1 MLAYSLAPGIPLFVV
16 LIFFLA
22 KKTRNKIFHMKI
34 FIRFV
39 KSTMVFFYA
48 LKMNI
53 NVGVILGSSSGFC
66 ASSVNY
72 VILCKLFRVR
82 LNVGLNWRTRPGL
95 FLNLIR
101 SFRTAGSAPP
111 RAMQAHVCLVA
122 VTDHV
127 DYSIVTA
134 LICKPR
140 TSVIYFSL
148 HSSHHCLELQQNIL
162 KCPNYFIRA
171 LNTYHM

>member
-1 MLAYSLAPGIPLFVV
+1 
-16 LIFFLA
+16 
-22 KKTRNKIFHMKI
+22 
-34 FIRFV
+34 
-39 KSTMVFFYA
+39 
-48 LKMNI
+48 MNI

-66 ASSVNY
+66 VSSVNY
-72 VILCKLFRVR
+72 VILCKLFRVC
-82 LNVGLNWRTRPGL
+82 LKVGPNWRTRPGL

-122 VTDHV
+122 VTDRG

-148 HSSHHCLELQQNIL
+148 HSSHHCLELQQNIF
-162 KCPNYFIRA
+162 KSPNYFIRA